1 MSVDKFGRHISPKSN
16 LFQIGTQGEG
26 FHITPDGDYDIKSKR
41 LKYVN
46 DPKDELDAVNL
57 KTLSEKCLIDNG
69 GVLDANGKL
78 ITNVY
83 NDDTKFNGTDVANKK
98 YIHDNF
104 VRYNYSG
111 NLGNIDAK
119 RNLIKNVFDP
129 QSPQDAATKEYV
141 DKRTPEHGTHH
152 WNFLHKRLVNVTN
165 PIDLGDAVNMRYFQE
180 HTPQIDMVEG
190 AWSFSKYRLGSIAKP
205 LKMDDAVNREYYKEG
220 LAKLSYALYKLTRA
234 GKSRSALISASDWR
248 AKVML
253 STSWDDLF
261 K

>member
-1 MSVDKFGRHISPKSN
+1 MSVDKFGRHSSPRSN
-16 LFQIGTQGEG
+16 LPQKGPKGEG
-26 FHITPDGDYDIKSKR
+26 FHLTADGDYDIKSKR
-41 LKYVN
+41 LTSVN
-46 DPKDELDAVNL
+46 DPKDKLDAVNL
-57 KTLSEKCLIDNG
+57 KTLGEKCLTDIR
-69 GVLDANGKL
+69 GVFDANGKL

-83 NDDTKFNGTDVANKK
+83 NDDTKFNGLDVANKK

-104 VRYNYSG
+104 LRYNYSG
-111 NLGNIDAK
+111 KLGIIDAK

-152 WNFLHKRLVNVTN
+152 WNFLHKRLMNVNN

-180 HTPQIDMVEG
+180 HTPRIDMVEG
-190 AWSFSKYRLGSIAKP
+190 AWSFSKYRLSSIAKP
-205 LKMDDAVNREYYKEG
+205 LNMDDAVNRQYYKEG
-220 LAKLSYALYKLTRA
+220 LADLSYALYKLTRV
-234 GKSRSALISASDWR
+234 GTSRSSLISPSDWK